1 MFTRVFKFVRVWEFL
16 IICESLREFAK
27 VCKSYWVW
35 NIFRFQKFL
44 RVFELLRV
52 FECLRVFESLRVFK
66 SKSFWK
72 FSRVFEFLRGFDSF
86 WEFSKVFENFHILFN
101 KSTQLMAIASFR
113 QMVGAPICDDTLICI
128 RVHATKL
135 LCWSVDW
142 SVNPPRSWILR
153 RLVI

>member
-101 KSTQLMAIASFR
+101 ESTRLMRLWRWPRLDKWLERPFVTILSFVSTCTR
-113 QMVGAPICDDTLICI
+113 LSCCVGLSIGPSI
-128 RVHATKL
+128 RHAVEF
-135 LCWSVDW
+135 CAD
-142 SVNPPRSWILR
+142 
-153 RLVI
+153 